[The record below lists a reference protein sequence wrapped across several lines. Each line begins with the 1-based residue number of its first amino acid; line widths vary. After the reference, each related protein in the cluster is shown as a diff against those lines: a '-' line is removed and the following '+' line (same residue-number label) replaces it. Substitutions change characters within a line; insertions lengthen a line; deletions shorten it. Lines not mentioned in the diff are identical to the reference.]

1 MNHRVNF
8 SEFFYRKES
17 ICVNKHLSL
26 DTISNRRVIR
36 FLSPSI
42 QYAECTCLQRNLNKL
57 TSLLVPNQVCIRT
70 REELIDQ
77 ADEHRTREQLI
88 DQADKRR
95 IIFLL
100 VPLKNWRLDYSIF
113 FLDDAREPGIPG
125 HLK

>member
-57 TSLLVPNQVCIRT
+57 TSLLVPNPVCI
-70 REELIDQ
+70 
-77 ADEHRTREQLI
+77 RTREQLI
-88 DQADKRR
+88 DQADERR

-113 FLDDAREPGIPG
+113 FLDYVGSRRIDTFVGGLEGKVDEA
-125 HLK
+125 H

>member
-42 QYAECTCLQRNLNKL
+42 QYAECTCLQRNLNTL
-57 TSLLVPNQVCIRT
+57 TSLLVPNPVCIRT
-70 REELIDQ
+70 REE
-77 ADEHRTREQLI
+77 LI